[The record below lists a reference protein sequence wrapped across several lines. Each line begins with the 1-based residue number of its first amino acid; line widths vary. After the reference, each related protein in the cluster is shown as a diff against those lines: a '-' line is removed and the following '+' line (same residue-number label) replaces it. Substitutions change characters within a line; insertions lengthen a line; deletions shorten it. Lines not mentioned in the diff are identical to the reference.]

1 MSVWQKAE
9 IARIKPYGIFRSNL
23 PNLSCFACNHCVL
36 LAKKPVFA
44 IILASLIASIG
55 PGAIAMVQTFQA
67 MMVYGTGDP
76 ALMAGGISKAL
87 TTSVLSLIVFV
98 PLLIFVQWIGR
109 KLRAKKLTKAD
120 VNSTFE

>member
-1 MSVWQKAE
+1 MAYFVLTFLICLVLPVIIAFFWQK
-9 IARIKPYGIFRSNL
+9 RL
-23 PNLSCFACNHCVL
+23 
-36 LAKKPVFA
+36 VFA

>member
-1 MSVWQKAE
+1 
-9 IARIKPYGIFRSNL
+9 
-23 PNLSCFACNHCVL
+23 
-36 LAKKPVFA
+36 
-44 IILASLIASIG
+44 
-55 PGAIAMVQTFQA
+55 MVQTFQA
-67 MMVYGTGDP
+67 MMIYGTGDP
-76 ALMAGGISKAL
+76 ALMVGGISKAL

>member
-1 MSVWQKAE
+1 MAYFVLTFLICLALPVTIAFFWQ
-9 IARIKPYGIFRSNL
+9 
-23 PNLSCFACNHCVL
+23 
-36 LAKKPVFA
+36 KKPVFA

-55 PGAIAMVQTFQA
+55 PGAIKMVQIFQA

-87 TTSVLSLIVFV
+87 TMSVLSLIVFV

-109 KLRAKKLTKAD
+109 KLRAKKLTKAG

>member
-1 MSVWQKAE
+1 
-9 IARIKPYGIFRSNL
+9 
-23 PNLSCFACNHCVL
+23 
-36 LAKKPVFA
+36 
-44 IILASLIASIG
+44 
-55 PGAIAMVQTFQA
+55 MVQTFQA
-67 MMVYGTGDP
+67 MMIYGTGDP
-76 ALMAGGISKAL
+76 ALMAGGISEAL